1 MLVSSS
7 AGAVSFDDRLGT
19 GVPSLS
25 VRLNEIR
32 FFGVVVISGEHGGGL
47 FFNADLRTTAES
59 ITDMEW
65 KQDKQG

>member
-7 AGAVSFDDRLGT
+7 AGAVSFDDWLVT

-32 FFGVVVISGEHGGGL
+32 FFGVVVMRGEHGGGR
-47 FFNADLRTTAES
+47 FFNADLRTTAEP